1 MLKTY
6 LDETADSFEK
16 LDEEPGFLY
25 RKTDGRTSLVFCA
38 RVDKELG
45 FLLLSAY
52 PGILVRTSYVPMVAG
67 LLQRIT
73 PEVGV
78 VCVESN
84 LCEVYYRTEVAFE
97 HAPVSRCHT
106 GAFGAHRVRRTH
118 AAYQRSAFAQ
128 RGRTA
133 GGAPGAAGDPH
144 SVSRPVPRGRF
155 SAPHGGIFS
164 KNALY
169 RACKTCA
176 R

>member
-52 PGILVRTSYVPMVAG
+52 PGILVRTSYVPMVADYC
-67 LLQRIT
+67 QRIT

-97 HAPVSRCHT
+97 HAPVSH
-106 GAFGAHRVRRTH
+106 
-118 AAYQRSAFAQ
+118 
-128 RGRTA
+128 
-133 GGAPGAAGDPH
+133 
-144 SVSRPVPRGRF
+144 PVPRGRF

>member
-52 PGILVRTSYVPMVAG
+52 PGILVRTSYVPMVADYC
-67 LLQRIT
+67 QRIT

-78 VCVESN
+78 VC
-84 LCEVYYRTEVAFE
+84 RIQF
-97 HAPVSRCHT
+97 
-106 GAFGAHRVRRTH
+106 VR
-118 AAYQRSAFAQ
+118 
-128 RGRTA
+128 GLL
-133 GGAPGAAGDPH
+133 
-144 SVSRPVPRGRF
+144 
-155 SAPHGGIFS
+155 PHGGR
-164 KNALY
+164 L
-169 RACKTCA
+169 
-176 R
+176 